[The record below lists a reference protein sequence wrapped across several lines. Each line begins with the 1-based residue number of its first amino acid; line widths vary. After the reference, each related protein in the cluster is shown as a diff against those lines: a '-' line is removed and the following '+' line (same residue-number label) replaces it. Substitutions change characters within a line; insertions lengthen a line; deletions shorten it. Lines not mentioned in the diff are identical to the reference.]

1 MVLIRVRA
9 SRVECDTAPHCS
21 TNGNWLFTPLQIL
34 IVTTATV
41 MVIMV
46 VTEILRSIVDRRRR
60 ERDGIGGT
68 QDIALWGTLLS
79 WLCLITAAGW
89 SAVAWLMG

>member
-1 MVLIRVRA
+1 M
-9 SRVECDTAPHCS
+9 
-21 TNGNWLFTPLQIL
+21 FTPLQIL

-41 MVIMV
+41 MMIMV

>member
-1 MVLIRVRA
+1 M
-9 SRVECDTAPHCS
+9 
-21 TNGNWLFTPLQIL
+21 FTPLQIL